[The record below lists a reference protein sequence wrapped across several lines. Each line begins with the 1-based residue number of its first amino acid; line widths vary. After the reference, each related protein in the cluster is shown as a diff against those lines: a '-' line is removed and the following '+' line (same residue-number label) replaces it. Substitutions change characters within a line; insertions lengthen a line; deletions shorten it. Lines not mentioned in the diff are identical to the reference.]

1 MKKKTVLATILCTLF
16 AVAGC
21 GNAGQADTDAGGNS
35 GADVRVETEVPVD
48 EPDDSG
54 LESQSLAEGD
64 IAALVGTW
72 YEADALDSRT
82 LVIDENGAFTL
93 EYAGGGALYGTIEI
107 TTEINPDDTE
117 SYWYTFYDQE
127 GEIWES
133 VCIPDEGIQD
143 DMYFGQ
149 GGDPHFVRAEDVSMP
164 SFTSDI
170 VSSDYTGVWQCDRCS
185 ITVTEGADGFLCE
198 VSWASSASETT
209 EWEYYCDYDDIFHS
223 LVCDEGG
230 VNRGLVY
237 DEDGNEEIFEY
248 YNDGTASFVINE
260 DGYLIWF
267 DDVEDYGNGMEFE
280 KIG

>member
-1 MKKKTVLATILCTLF
+1 M
-16 AVAGC
+16 
-21 GNAGQADTDAGGNS
+21 
-35 GADVRVETEVPVD
+35 
-48 EPDDSG
+48 
-54 LESQSLAEGD
+54 
-64 IAALVGTW
+64 
-72 YEADALDSRT
+72 
-82 LVIDENGAFTL
+82 
-93 EYAGGGALYGTIEI
+93 
-107 TTEINPDDTE
+107 
-117 SYWYTFYDQE
+117 
-127 GEIWES
+127 
-133 VCIPDEGIQD
+133 
-143 DMYFGQ
+143 
-149 GGDPHFVRAEDVSMP
+149 
-164 SFTSDI
+164 
-170 VSSDYTGVWQCDRCS
+170 SSDYTGVWQCDRCS

-230 VNRGLVY
+230 VNRDLVY